1 MKMKLLM
8 QWDIHPGREGQY
20 MEFVVR
26 EFAPAV
32 TQMGMRIV
40 DAWYTRYGDVPM
52 MLVAGVVK
60 DEQTLRQIMVSQEW
74 EELLGRLSEYVHG
87 FQKKVVPDRGSFQL

>member
-1 MKMKLLM
+1 
-8 QWDIHPGREGQY
+8 
-20 MEFVVR
+20 
-26 EFAPAV
+26 
-32 TQMGMRIV
+32 
-40 DAWYTRYGDVPM
+40 